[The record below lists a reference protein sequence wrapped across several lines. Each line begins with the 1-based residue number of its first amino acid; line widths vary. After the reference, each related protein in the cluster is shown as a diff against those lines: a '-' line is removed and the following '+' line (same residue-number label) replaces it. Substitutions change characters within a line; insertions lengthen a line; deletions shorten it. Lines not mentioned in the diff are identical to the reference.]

1 MPLTIDIRKSG
12 LYQEGKAEG
21 KAEDR
26 REVAEKMLKAG
37 EFSIEQII
45 LISGFSKKEIET
57 IKKDLD
63 K

>member
-21 KAEDR
+21 KAE
-26 REVAEKMLKAG
+26 AALNMLK
-37 EFSIEQII
+37 
-45 LISGFSKKEIET
+45 SGKYSLEEIKALVGLSLAEIEL